1 MSRKERPQ
9 WSEFAPLKRKRR
21 KEVKEDLNS
30 VAYGRNLMFG
40 SQWKVPMFGGF
51 WKVLMLSGLWKVLMF
66 GGPWKVPMFSG
77 LWKVPMFG
85 DFWKEKK
92 KHHVHL
98 FSFSPPTIFLAPS
111 SFSIDI
117 KVLLYHGSR
126 PLLYAFFFFS
136 LNSWHHA
143 WTFFASLKLHKWM
156 KNCLQSR
163 P

>member
-1 MSRKERPQ
+1 
-9 WSEFAPLKRKRR
+9 
-21 KEVKEDLNS
+21 
-30 VAYGRNLMFG
+30 MFG